1 MLNSGDR
8 EIFTLNRE
16 AGRRDKF
23 SLVTSGAASLS
34 PDLEGA
40 PVSGVRAA
48 GVEAPA
54 RALSTAWRGRFVEF
68 MLVGGATLFLFPI
81 SFALRRA
88 FGLDSAELAVGFTA
102 FYAAFVINDP
112 HFAVTYLLFY
122 KGARQRAFGAQVRVA
137 QRIRWMVAGLIVPA
151 ALVTWGI
158 AAVALRS
165 AQTLGWMIQ
174 LMYLL
179 VGWHYVKQGFGVL
192 TVLSAR
198 RGIRVT
204 ARERTAV
211 LFHCFAG
218 WAYAWANPAMP
229 AGEFEEK
236 GVVYGAIAHP
246 RWLELVTGGALAMSA
261 IVLVWALLA
270 SRRSEGRWLPAAPL
284 SGLLITIWAW
294 TIYSSI
300 DPLIRYVIPALH
312 SIQYLYFVWLMKR
325 NEARAA
331 EGPPTFGRPVAV
343 RLGFLAVSAVALAW
357 LLFHGAPGYLDGILV
372 ARPLRGAEPS
382 ALGETP
388 FFAAFFVVV
397 NVHHYFMDHV
407 IWRRENPDTRYLRE

>member
-8 EIFTLNRE
+8 EIYTLNR
-16 AGRRDKF
+16 AVRSRDKF
-23 SLVTSGAASLS
+23 CEVTSGTVSLTSAAR
-34 PDLEGA
+34 PAPAA
-40 PVSGVRAA
+40 PVASD
-48 GVEAPA
+48 
-54 RALSTAWRGRFVEF
+54 AWRGRLVEF
-68 MLVGGATLFLFPI
+68 LLVGGATLLLFPI
-81 SFALRRA
+81 AWLLRKA
-88 FGLDSAELAVGFTA
+88 FGLESSELAVGFTA
-102 FYAAFVINDP
+102 FYAAYVINDP

-122 KGARQRAFGAQVRVA
+122 KDARRRALSPDLALA
-137 QRIRWMVAGLIVPA
+137 QRIRWVGAGLVVPA
-151 ALVTWGI
+151 ALLTWGI
-158 AAVALRS
+158 LALAFHS

-174 LMYLL
+174 LMFLL

-198 RGIRVT
+198 RGVRVT
-204 ARERTAV
+204 ARERTAI

-218 WAYAWANPAMP
+218 WAYAWANPATP

-236 GVVYGAIAHP
+236 GVVYRALAHP
-246 RWLELVTGGALAMSA
+246 RWLELVTGGAFAISTLA
-261 IVLVWALLA
+261 LVWVLIA
-270 SRRSEGRWLPAAPL
+270 SRRSEGRMLPIAPL

-294 TIYSSI
+294 TVYSSI

-312 SIQYLYFVWLMKR
+312 SIQYLYFVWLMRR

-372 ARPLRGAEPS
+372 ARPIRGAEPD

-388 FFAAFFVVV
+388 FFAAFFVIV
-397 NVHHYFMDHV
+397 NIHHYFMDHV
-407 IWRRENPDTRYLRE
+407 IWRRENPDTRFLRDAGAGV

>member
-1 MLNSGDR
+1 M
-8 EIFTLNRE
+8 
-16 AGRRDKF
+16 
-23 SLVTSGAASLS
+23 TSGTVTLTSPSPEPPRELSAAA
-34 PDLEGA
+34 GA
-40 PVSGVRAA
+40 PPSH
-48 GVEAPA
+48 
-54 RALSTAWRGRFVEF
+54 AWRGRLVEF
-68 MLVGGATLFLFPI
+68 LVVGGATLFLFPL
-81 SFALRRA
+81 SWLLRKSL
-88 FGLDSAELAVGFTA
+88 GLDSAELAVGFTA
-102 FYAAFVINDP
+102 FYAAYVINDP

-122 KGARQRAFGAQVRVA
+122 KDARRRALGSELPLA
-137 QRIRWMVAGLIVPA
+137 QRVRWIVSGLVVPV
-151 ALVTWGI
+151 ALVTWAI
-158 AAVALRS
+158 AALASHS

-174 LMYLL
+174 LMFLL

-198 RGIRVT
+198 RGVRV
-204 ARERTAV
+204 APRERTAI

-218 WAYAWANPAMP
+218 WAYAWANPAAP

-236 GVVYGAIAHP
+236 GVVYGALAHP
-246 RWLELVTGGALAMSA
+246 RWLELVTGSA
-261 IVLVWALLA
+261 FAISTLLLVWVLA
-270 SRRSEGRWLPAAPL
+270 TSRRREGRMLPMAPL

-294 TIYSSI
+294 TVYSSI

-343 RLGFLAVSAVALAW
+343 RLGFLAISAIALAW

-372 ARPLRGAEPS
+372 ARPVRGAEPD

-397 NVHHYFMDHV
+397 NIHHYFMDHV
-407 IWRRENPDTRYLRE
+407 IWRRENPDTRFLRDADAGAGV